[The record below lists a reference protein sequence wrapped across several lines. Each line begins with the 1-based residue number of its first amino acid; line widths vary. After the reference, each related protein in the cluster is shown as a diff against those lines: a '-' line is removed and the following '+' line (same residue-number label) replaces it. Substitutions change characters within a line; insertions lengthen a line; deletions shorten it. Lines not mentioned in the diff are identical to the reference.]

1 MAMEGFPNNKKI
13 FALCPSLNPNDLF
26 QVFIDN
32 KEMKKDCLFKNPPQQ
47 NSKNSKKTKPGLFL
61 LTFPSDFADGP
72 PALR

>member
-32 KEMKKDCLFKNPPQQ
+32 KEMKK
-47 NSKNSKKTKPGLFL
+47 
-61 LTFPSDFADGP
+61 A
-72 PALR
+72 